1 MDLANLDLNKN
12 SERVSRFPA
21 GQVEIEF
28 VPNDTTVRWLNYSTL
43 TASVSLRRVLKTYLR
58 PVPWHLAKHVMQQFA

>member
-43 TASVSLRRVLKTYLR
+43 TASVRLRGEFLR
-58 PVPWHLAKHVMQQFA
+58 HTLGLCPGT